1 MLVSDWVHVREIV
14 VIPGVNRP
22 PDIRGIGPDRLP
34 LRDGA
39 DISAATPISAFQGR
53 NHGDRTHLLDY
64 QARRDRAQSDG
75 RDQRADREGRTSD
88 RRPEAHSHDPR
99 AGRDLLCRSQG
110 ASVFRR
116 VGGFHDFRP
125 GCRAGSR
132 RRKRR
137 PQAPRRHGRNRSFQG
152 RGWNDPQAARQIDRR
167 KLGAWFRC
175 PRDGGHRNRPVFLG
189 QRNRRLIWTA
199 AARREDCVV
208 NWVLHI
214 LDPAT
219 IGALTAEFQSE
230 MQQPAFWV
238 AVGKIVWINVL
249 LSGDNALVIALAC
262 RGLAPRQRFWGMIL
276 GAGVAVILRIIFTG
290 IVATL
295 MELPYLKLVGGLAL
309 VVIAAKLLVPEEE
322 DEDGVESASHLWAA
336 VQIVVVADIVMSL
349 DNVIA
354 VAAAANGSVP
364 LLILGL
370 VISIPLIV
378 AGAALIMAL
387 LNRLPILVWAGA
399 ALLGWIAGD
408 VIATDPAIHPML
420 QALFAGP
427 IGVKLDG
434 LLAMFGTA
442 PRFANGGN
450 GGELV
455 CAVLGVIVVLVVGS
469 IWRKRKLRQVE
480 HTAASAGEAAQPI
493 DRL

>member
-1 MLVSDWVHVREIV
+1 
-14 VIPGVNRP
+14 
-22 PDIRGIGPDRLP
+22 
-34 LRDGA
+34 
-39 DISAATPISAFQGR
+39 
-53 NHGDRTHLLDY
+53 
-64 QARRDRAQSDG
+64 
-75 RDQRADREGRTSD
+75 
-88 RRPEAHSHDPR
+88 
-99 AGRDLLCRSQG
+99 
-110 ASVFRR
+110 
-116 VGGFHDFRP
+116 
-125 GCRAGSR
+125 
-132 RRKRR
+132 
-137 PQAPRRHGRNRSFQG
+137 
-152 RGWNDPQAARQIDRR
+152 
-167 KLGAWFRC
+167 
-175 PRDGGHRNRPVFLG
+175 
-189 QRNRRLIWTA
+189 
-199 AARREDCVV
+199 
-208 NWVLHI
+208 VLHI
-214 LDPAT
+214 FDPAT
-219 IGALTAEFQSE
+219 IGAFAAEFQSE

-238 AVGKIVWINVL
+238 AVGKIIWINVL

-262 RGLAPRQRFWGMIL
+262 RGLAPRQRLWGMIL

-322 DEDGVESASHLWAA
+322 DEEGVESASHLWAA

-370 VISIPLIV
+370 AISIPLIV

-408 VIATDPAIHPML
+408 VIATDPAIHPKL

-427 IGVKLDG
+427 IGVKLDV
-434 LLAMFGTA
+434 LMASFGIA
-442 PRFANGGN
+442 PHFANRGN
-450 GGELV
+450 GGEVV
-455 CAVLGVIVVLVVGS
+455 CAVLGIIIVLVAGS
-469 IWRKRKLRQVE
+469 IWRMRRLRDAK
-480 HTAASAGEAAQPI
+480 HGAPSGGEAAQPI